1 MVCCPPDFN
10 LRNFIFSK
18 NPRGNFVNTSVKLSY
33 KKLATAVA
41 FAAAATSSGALM
53 AQDGDIEEI
62 QVTGSFIS
70 RPADRPQPVSV
81 MDNEELAANQRVTI
95 AEAVRD
101 MPQISSANTVG
112 NWNTPSNSINLRGL
126 GTRSTL
132 ILLNGQRQTIDA
144 NGGSQV
150 DINNL
155 APAIML
161 ERIELVL
168 DGASALYGSDAVA
181 GVANFIT
188 RNNFEGAEFSVS
200 TQHAAAQTSVPE
212 VVVSGIFGV
221 QGDDLGIVVG
231 MEWFNRADQ
240 MQAEKRWS
248 PERLGE
254 GLITGLYNPGTFGG
268 GSIKGG
274 FFPDPLCGSELVGG
288 LPGNVIWD
296 PAGARNHNADGL
308 PVARDSFCRGTL
320 SLQRTIIPEN
330 EQLTG
335 MAVVTKQFDGDF
347 VQQARLEASFA
358 RVETR
363 SSFGTGVPL
372 LALPSVGAVMP
383 ANNPGVIDA
392 NRRDPNFPLQDYRS
406 IFTRQASPLEGD
418 LSSFA
423 RQNTFRTTLGLEG
436 MLTDVWDW
444 RLTGTMSFNEET
456 AQTADTIA
464 DRYARALAGY
474 GGPGCKGSFVSGL
487 ANNPNLKQGEGG
499 CQWWNPFASRLIAQ
513 PGDPTYND
521 PDLADWMTWGG
532 LDRGIAK
539 FYSVEFV
546 TTGELW
552 EMAGG
557 ATGFAAGAQ
566 YRRQTLDIIQDPIA
580 KDGGFGFAP
589 QVIQDWSSNRDTE
602 ALFAEMVMYPTD
614 TLEVDVAARY
624 ESTLGQS
631 SVEPKI
637 SMLYTPTDSLFIRAS
652 AGSSFRLGSEFQSFG
667 IGASGTTIR
676 PVGGEV
682 TQARAIAA
690 GNPNLLPEESDNWTV
705 GFTWDIN
712 DAWTVEVN
720 FWDYEFTNLITTI
733 SPDDI
738 LLEDMAD
745 GFIDDPRNE
754 VFPGRPREVC
764 EVTGRWDPATGIQ
777 NRPAGCITGLDFS
790 LFNSSFTN
798 RDTVET
804 RGVDYSIDYSFE
816 LMGGDAGLRL
826 TGVNVMRYAGSTN
839 SGEIIDVVGTDGGG
853 VSGVGTNPENRVNL
867 VATYDVGNHSARW
880 TTRWTDG
887 TSLRNPG
894 AFQYNTIEGSASFH
908 DFLYTY
914 NIPGNNDSSVSL
926 AILNVGDKDSPL
938 VANTLTTENSGL
950 FDPRGRMYRLS
961 YNYAF

>member
-1 MVCCPPDFN
+1 M
-10 LRNFIFSK
+10 K
-18 NPRGNFVNTSVKLSY
+18 KSVEMMSY

-41 FAAAATSSGALM
+41 FAAAATTASSSLM
-53 AQDGDIEEI
+53 AQDDIEEI

-81 MDNEELAANQRVTI
+81 MDNEELSANQRVTI

-112 NWNTPSNSINLRGL
+112 NFNTPSNSINLRGL

-132 ILLNGQRQTIDA
+132 VLMNGQRQTIDA

-155 APAIML
+155 APAIMI

-188 RNNFEGAEFSVS
+188 RNNFEGAEVSVS
-200 TQHAAAQTSVPE
+200 SQHAGNQSSVPE

-221 QGDDLGIVVG
+221 QGDDLGLVMAV
-231 MEWFNRADQ
+231 EWYKRADQ
-240 MQAEKRWS
+240 MQAEDRWS

-254 GLITGLYNPGTFGG
+254 GLITGLYNPGTFGSFGLG
-268 GSIKGG
+268 GSTG
-274 FFPDPLCGSELVGG
+274 FFGDPLCGSEEVGG

-296 PAGARNHNADGL
+296 PAGATGHNGDGIFDGSN
-308 PVARDSFCRGTL
+308 PAGFCRGTL
-320 SLQRTIIPEN
+320 SLQRTIIPQN

-335 MAVVTKQFDGDF
+335 MAVATKQFNGDF
-347 VQQARLEASFA
+347 LQQATVEMSFA

-372 LALPSVGAVMP
+372 LALTGIGALLP

-392 NRRDPNFPLQDYRS
+392 NARSGGTFPLQDYNR

-418 LSSFA
+418 LTAFA
-423 RQNTFRTTLGLEG
+423 RQNTFRTSLALEG

-444 RLTGTMSFNEET
+444 RLTGTMSFNEQSS
-456 AQTADTIA
+456 QTADTIA
-464 DRYARALAGY
+464 DRYARAIQGY
-474 GGPGCKGSFVSGL
+474 GGPGCKGNLVDGL
-487 ANNPNLKQGEGG
+487 ANNPNLQQGVGG
-499 CQWWNPFASRLIAQ
+499 CEWWNPFASRLISE
-513 PGDPTYND
+513 PGDPTYNSES
-521 PDLADWMTWGG
+521 LQDWMTWGG
-532 LDRGIAK
+532 LDRGYAE
-539 FYSVEFV
+539 FYSVELV

-557 ATGFAAGAQ
+557 TTGFAAGLQ
-566 YRRQTLDIIQDPIA
+566 YRRQVIDILQDPVS

-589 QVIQDWSSNRDTE
+589 QVIQDWSSNRDTD

-614 TLEVDVAARY
+614 TLEIDLAARY

-637 SMLYTPTDSLFIRAS
+637 SALWTPADNVFVRAS

-690 GNPNLLPEESDNWTV
+690 GNPNLKPETSDSWGV

-720 FWDYEFTNLITTI
+720 YWSYEFSNLITTI

-764 EVTGRWDPATGIQ
+764 EVTGRWDGVDANQLPS
-777 NRPAGCITGLDFS
+777 GCITGLDFS
-790 LFNSSFTN
+790 LFNSSFVN

-804 RGVDYSIDYSFE
+804 SGIDYNVDYSFE
-816 LMGGDAGLRL
+816 LAGGEAGLRL
-826 TGVNVMRYAGSTN
+826 SGVNVQRYAGTTN
-839 SGEIIDVVGTDGGG
+839 DGQLIDVVGTDGGG
-853 VSGVGTNPENRVNL
+853 VSGVGTNPENRINL
-867 VATYDVGNHSARW
+867 VATYALGNHNVRW
-880 TTRWTDG
+880 TSRFTDG
-887 TSLRNPG
+887 TTLRNPG
-894 AFQYNTIEGSASFH
+894 SFQYNTIEGSATFH
-908 DFLYTY
+908 DFLYSY
-914 NIPGNNDSSVSL
+914 NMPGNTESSITL
-926 AILNVGDKDSPL
+926 AILNVGEKDSPL
-938 VANTLTTENSGL
+938 VANTLTTENGGL
-950 FDPRGRMYRLS
+950 FDPRGRMFRPKS
-961 YNYAF
+961 